1 MKYIKKLELSDEMFT
16 KKEKKE
22 IEKNYELGNDYYN
35 NIKHET
41 KKDN

>member
-16 KKEKKE
+16 KKEKKK

-35 NIKHET
+35 SIKHET